1 MAIFTGLAL
10 TTGAIIKSLA
20 KSTKKPAQSKQA
32 AQFVKGGEEKKGG
45 AIVRRQQTGIDKAST
60 IMGGKS
66 SALAVIDKPR
76 IKVGFK
82 DINTQ
87 IDNIVGQTVS
97 IRKIVATQY
106 ALDKKNVENNRKS
119 QENLKRKK
127 REGELESKKRRENAK
142 RIGIPGQD
150 AVSNYFTNILLG
162 AGILALI
169 KNLDKIENSYQFL
182 LKNAHKIWVGVRG
195 GLSLLKLSIKN
206 LLKFLRRGSAKVL
219 SSITGKIGR
228 GLKKGGGFLLKQFR
242 KLATAIK
249 TWGKVIIPNIL
260 KNISKGMKLGDA
272 INDARKLASTVP
284 LSRRA
289 LSGVKAGSQV
299 TQSSRASRLIN
310 RKHGAAAQRIYDNA
324 IANGKSVGAAKAAV
338 DRALRNGQIVS
349 RPDLGLSIKGK
360 GTGRIFKG
368 GVGRSANRLI
378 IKIFGKEGAQNAMR
392 VATTLKGIKPRPVP
406 IIGPLIVLV
415 TSLLSNEGVTHGL
428 YKAFGA
434 GIGGM
439 LGGFIG
445 AAGGPLAIVGMMLG
459 ELVGE
464 WLGDLLYTLMHGG
477 GVGAVSEKLKN
488 QITTLWQ
495 DFLKPLGE
503 WVANSVGRLWS
514 NILESESLS
523 MNVPKVLRRFL
534 GGVERIPNPALFLN
548 PVGWLLKGREMGGLL
563 MKSFFPPQ
571 AEGDSQLKLNLPQV
585 KLEDTSVKSSNGVE
599 QSASYDSDQ
608 DEILVPIPL
617 DAFGSQNPNV
627 VSIPGKNHVIVMS
640 SLNSYWKS
648 RLMAELA

>member
-10 TTGAIIKSLA
+10 TTGAIIGNLI
-20 KSTKKPAQSKQA
+20 KSTKKPVQSKKA

-169 KNLDKIENSYQFL
+169 KNLNKIENSYQFL

-219 SSITGKIGR
+219 RSITGKIGR

-242 KLATAIK
+242 KLATGIK

-260 KNISKGMKLGDA
+260 KNVRKGMRLGDA
-272 INDARKLASTVP
+272 LNDARRMAKGMDITRTVGR
-284 LSRRA
+284 S
-289 LSGVKAGSQV
+289 V
-299 TQSSRASRLIN
+299 
-310 RKHGAAAQRIYDNA
+310 
-324 IANGKSVGAAKAAV
+324 GKSVAFSLPKS
-338 DRALRNGQIVS
+338 RRLQNQLLR
-349 RPDLGLSIKGK
+349 RIKDTSPTTK
-360 GTGRIFKG
+360 FKIG
-368 GVGRSANRLI
+368 GVDVLGPTKAPTIPKPLVSKGPPPNKWISAV
-378 IKIFGKEGAQNAMR
+378 FGKKGAQNL
-392 VATTLKGIKPRPVP
+392 ATAIKGFKLPAPRPVP
-406 IIGPLIVLV
+406 IIGPLIVMV
-415 TSLLSNEGVTHGL
+415 TSLLSNEGVTHAL
-428 YKAFGA
+428 FKSFGA

-495 DFLKPLGE
+495 DFLKPLGQ

-523 MNVPKVLRRFL
+523 MDVPKILRGLL
-534 GGVERIPNPALFLN
+534 GGVKRIPNPALFLN
-548 PVGWLLKGREMGGLL
+548 PVGWLLKGGEMGGLL

-617 DAFGSQNPNV
+617 DAFGPQNPNV
-627 VSIPGKNHVIVMS
+627 VSIPGKNHVTVIGS
-640 SLNSYWKS
+640 SLNSYKS